1 MTTAPARSRLAGPAR
16 AFLRPHTRR
25 LGVIALLQVLQA
37 AGNLALPSLTA
48 DIVNNGVV
56 KADLGHI
63 GQAGGVMLAVTVAL
77 CAASLVSLHQ
87 SAWVAMAV
95 AADLRAAVHDRVQ
108 SFSVVEVHRFG
119 VASLTT
125 RTVNDVQQVQ
135 LFLQV
140 ALSLLGTAVVT
151 TLGAAVLAVRQ
162 GPGLAFL
169 LVSTLAV
176 IMVVTGWVVIR
187 LLPMF
192 HAVQLG
198 ADRVNQ
204 VLDEQISGVRVT
216 RAFLRT
222 AWEKDRFG
230 RANAAVTAAT
240 LRAWQVFALVIPLM
254 MGVTSLSSVAVFWF
268 GGELVANGSMPIGNL
283 TAFLLY
289 ILQIMTYV
297 VVGVTVLILL
307 PRAVAGAERV
317 QEVIGT
323 VPAVAD
329 PPAPVVP
336 ETDGGGVEFRDVTFG
351 YPGGERPVLTGLTF
365 SFRPG
370 RTNAVLGGTGSG
382 KTTLLNLIPRF
393 LDPTSGTVLVDGVAV
408 PAQSAE
414 RLRAGIGLVA
424 QTAHLFSGTI
434 ADNLRFGRPDATE
447 EQMWRALEVAQID
460 DFVRG
465 LPGRLEAPVE
475 RGGANLSGGQRQR
488 LSIARAVV
496 RRPNLYLFDDCFS
509 ALDAATDARLR
520 AALLAETGDA
530 TVVVV
535 AQRVGTVMHADQ
547 IVVLDAGSVAGIGTH
562 DQLMAGCPTYR
573 EIVASQLG
581 PEPGA

>member
-1 MTTAPARSRLAGPAR
+1 MAIAQGRLTGPAGS
-16 AFLRPHTRR
+16 FLRPHLGR

-37 AGNLALPSLTA
+37 AGNLSLPSMTA
-48 DIVNNGVV
+48 DIINNGVV
-56 KADLGHI
+56 RADLDYI
-63 GQAGGVMLAVTVAL
+63 GRAGGLMLAVTVAL
-77 CAASLVSLHQ
+77 CLASLVSLHQ
-87 SAWVAMAV
+87 SAWVAMSV
-95 AADLRAAVHDRVQ
+95 AADVRAAVHRRVQ
-108 SFSVVEVHRFG
+108 SFSVIEVHRFG
-119 VASLTT
+119 VSSLTT

-140 ALSLLGTAVVT
+140 ALSLLGTSVVT

-192 HAVQLG
+192 HAVQVG
-198 ADRVNQ
+198 TDRVNQ

-222 AWEKDRFG
+222 AWERERFG
-230 RANAAVTAAT
+230 RANTAITAAT

-307 PRAVAGAERV
+307 PRALAGAGRV
-317 QEVIGT
+317 REVIDT
-323 VPAVAD
+323 VPALAD
-329 PPAPVVP
+329 PPRPVVP
-336 ETDGGGVEFRDVTFG
+336 ATVTGAVEFRHVTFG
-351 YPGGERPVLTGLTF
+351 YPGSERPVLTDLTF

-393 LDPTSGTVLVDGVAV
+393 LDPTTGSVLVNGIAV
-408 PAQSAE
+408 RAQSAE
-414 RLRAGIGLVA
+414 PLRAGIGLVA
-424 QTAHLFSGTI
+424 QTAHLFAGTI
-434 ADNLRFGRPDATE
+434 ADNLRFGRRDATE
-447 EQMWRALEVAQID
+447 DEMWRALEIAQVH
-460 DFVRG
+460 DFVKG
-465 LPGRLEAPVE
+465 LPEGLDAPVE

-496 RRPNLYLFDDCFS
+496 RRPSLYLFDDCFS

-520 AALLAETGDA
+520 AALLAETADA
-530 TVVVV
+530 TVVIV
-535 AQRVGTVMHADQ
+535 AQRVGTVMNADQ
-547 IVVLDAGSVAGIGTH
+547 IVVLDAGRIAGIGTH
-562 DQLMAGCPTYR
+562 AQLMAGCPTYQ
-573 EIVASQLG
+573 EIVATQLG
-581 PEPGA
+581 REQHA